1 MGVNGILLGQNN
13 NNNNNNNK
21 LIVQKKGNFIV
32 EYPFEKSYNFLFD
45 WEYGDINNLNKIL
58 YCTSNK

>member
-1 MGVNGILLGQNN
+1 MGVNGILLGQN

-32 EYPFEKSYNFLFD
+32 EYPFEKSYNYLIGNM
-45 WEYGDINNLNKIL
+45 EI
-58 YCTSNK
+58 